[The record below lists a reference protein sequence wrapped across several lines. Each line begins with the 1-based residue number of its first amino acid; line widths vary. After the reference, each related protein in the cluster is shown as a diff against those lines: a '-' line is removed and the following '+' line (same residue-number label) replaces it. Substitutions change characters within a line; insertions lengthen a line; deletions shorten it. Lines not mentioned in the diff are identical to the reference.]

1 MNPTTSLRSALVLTF
16 LLAAALRS
24 ASAASPIGDALKPFV
39 EKGEL
44 AGAVALVASKD
55 KVLAIEAV
63 GFADRATQRVM
74 KPDALFWIASQSKP
88 ITAAAVMMLVD
99 EGKLDLDAPVEKYL
113 PEFKGQQ
120 LDAGKGPDGKPM
132 LKAPAHPITVREVLS
147 HTSGLPFKSAVEQPT
162 LDGLPL
168 RDAVASYAKTPLIFE
183 PSSKYTYSNA
193 GINTAARLIEVIT
206 GQSYEAFMDA
216 RLFKPLGMKDTT
228 FWPTKEQLTR
238 LATPHKPNAAKTGLE
253 TNSIS
258 QLRYPLDGPGRY
270 PMPAGGLF
278 ATAGD
283 CAKFCQMML
292 NGGELNGKRYLSAK
306 AVKELTTRQTPA
318 ALKDSYGL
326 GFSVS
331 GGGYGHG
338 GALATSMN
346 IDPARG
352 LVFVWLVQHAGFP
365 GEGGKAQ
372 GVFKKAAED
381 QFAKKP

>member
-1 MNPTTSLRSALVLTF
+1 MNLTASLRTALALALL
-16 LLAAALRS
+16 LLASPRPAI
-24 ASAASPIGDALKPFV
+24 AASPIADALKPFV

-55 KVLAIEAV
+55 KVLAVEAV
-63 GFADRATQRVM
+63 GFADRATQRLM
-74 KPDALFWIASQSKP
+74 KTDALFWIASQSKA
-88 ITAAAVMMLVD
+88 ITGTAVMMLVD
-99 EGKLDLDAPVEKYL
+99 EGKLSLDEAVEKYL

-120 LDAGKGPDGKPM
+120 LDAGKDADGKPI

-147 HTSGLPFKSAVEQPT
+147 HTSGLPFKSKAEEPT

-168 RDAVASYAKTPLIFE
+168 RDAVASYAQTPLTFE
-183 PSSKYTYSNA
+183 PGTKYTYSNA

-206 GQSYEAFMDA
+206 GKSYEAFMDE
-216 RLFKPLGMKDTT
+216 RLFHPLGMKDTT
-228 FWPTKEQLTR
+228 FWPTKEKLTR

-278 ATAGD
+278 STAAD
-283 CAKFCQMML
+283 VAKFCQMVL

-306 AVKELTTRQTPA
+306 AVKEMTSRQTPA
-318 ALKDSYGL
+318 SLKENYGL
-326 GFSVS
+326 GWSA
-331 GGGYGHG
+331 GATPGHG
-338 GALATSMN
+338 GALATNMS

-365 GEGGKAQ
+365 GEGAKAQ
-372 GVFKKAAED
+372 GAFKKAAEE